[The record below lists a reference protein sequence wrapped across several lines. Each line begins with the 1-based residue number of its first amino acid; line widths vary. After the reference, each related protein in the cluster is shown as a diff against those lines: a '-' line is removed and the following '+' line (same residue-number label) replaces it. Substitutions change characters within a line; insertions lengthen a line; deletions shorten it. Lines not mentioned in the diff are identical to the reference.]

1 MSTAAEKPL
10 PTWVG
15 RAVRRPGS
23 ERDDRFRSRGLAE
36 IDVDHATV
44 AGRTSVLVM
53 SMEERAD
60 RFRRLVEPVHDR
72 VLGFA
77 RSLCRSTVEGDDLFQ
92 EAMLLA
98 FRKIDALRED
108 AAFRPWLY
116 RIVIS
121 VHRSRCRRVFWRRLV
136 PIGEVPRSDRD
147 DDNEQL
153 YRSDGWSADAA
164 EANRRARNA
173 LAKLGAAQREAIVLF
188 EIEGWLV
195 EEIATL
201 QRVSVSAVKSRLA
214 RGRAQ
219 LRALYEGEPAREP
232 ALQGETP

>member
-1 MSTAAEKPL
+1 
-10 PTWVG
+10 
-15 RAVRRPGS
+15 
-23 ERDDRFRSRGLAE
+23 
-36 IDVDHATV
+36 
-44 AGRTSVLVM
+44 
-53 SMEERAD
+53 MEERAD
-60 RFRRLVEPVHDR
+60 RFRRLVEPLHDR

-98 FRKIDALRED
+98 FRKVDALRDD
-108 AAFRPWLY
+108 AAFRAWVY
-116 RIVIS
+116 RIVIT
-121 VHRSRCRRVFWRRLV
+121 VHRSHCRRAFWRRLV
-136 PIGEVPRSDRD
+136 PLADVAELDADR
-147 DDNEQL
+147 ESEHL

-201 QRVSVSAVKSRLA
+201 QGLSVSAIKSRLA

-219 LRALYEGEPAREP
+219 LRALYEDQPAAEP
-232 ALQGETP
+232 ALQGEST

>member
-1 MSTAAEKPL
+1 
-10 PTWVG
+10 
-15 RAVRRPGS
+15 
-23 ERDDRFRSRGLAE
+23 
-36 IDVDHATV
+36 
-44 AGRTSVLVM
+44 M

-98 FRKIDALRED
+98 FRKVDALRKD
-108 AAFRPWLY
+108 GAFRPWLY

-121 VHRSRCRRVFWRRLV
+121 VHRSRCRRAFWRRFV
-136 PIGEVPRSDRD
+136 PIGGEHESDAGRTD
-147 DDNEQL
+147 EHL

-201 QRVSVSAVKSRLA
+201 QRVSISAVKSRLA
-214 RGRAQ
+214 RGRAH
-219 LRALYEGEPAREP
+219 LRAHYEGEDWPQP
-232 ALQGETP
+232 VLQGDTP